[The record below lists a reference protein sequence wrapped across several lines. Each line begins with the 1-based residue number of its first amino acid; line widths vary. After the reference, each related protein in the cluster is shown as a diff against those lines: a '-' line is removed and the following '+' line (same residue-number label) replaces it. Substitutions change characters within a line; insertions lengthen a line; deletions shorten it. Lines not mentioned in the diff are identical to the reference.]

1 MYPLK
6 YVELIK
12 TYAQEYD
19 VEPELICAVI
29 HAESRFKEDA
39 LSNKGAKG
47 LMQLKDSTAAWLAK
61 ELGMTDYDKDRLTE
75 PDINIKLGTYYLKK
89 LLKNYKGDIVK
100 TLAAYNAGSG
110 NVSGWLKNPKYS
122 KDGLNLS
129 AIPFPQTQS
138 YIDKVLFNIKLYRL
152 FMD

>member
-6 YVELIK
+6 YVDLIK
-12 TYAQEYD
+12 AYSQEYN

-29 HAESRFKEDA
+29 HAESRFDRDA
-39 LSNKGAKG
+39 VSHKGAKG
-47 LMQLKDSTAAWLAK
+47 LMQLTDSTAAWLAK
-61 ELGMTDYDKDRLTE
+61 ELNMTDFETE
-75 PDINIKLGTYYLKK
+75 QLNEPEINIKLGTYYLKK
-89 LLKNYKGDIVK
+89 LLKNYKGDIIK

-110 NVSGWLKNPKYS
+110 NVANWLSNPGYS
-122 KDGLNLS
+122 KDGSTLS
-129 AIPFPQTQS
+129 VIPYPQTQS